1 MDDRGYDGERE
12 VFPLGVNSPRTEL
25 RRALGIFETTGVSV
39 AMMAPTA
46 AMALNGALAA
56 SFAGA
61 AVPLAFV
68 LAFATIGCVAFAFV
82 TFARV
87 YATAASVGTFNA
99 RGLGPFAGR
108 LSTWG
113 LLLVY
118 VLFTAGSAAE
128 CGAFTASAMAYAG
141 HSIGWEF
148 VAIGALVLC
157 ALAGTRPART
167 SSRAM
172 LAIEGVSVLAI
183 VVLAIAIVARGGG
196 TGNALTPF
204 TASRDA
210 LGGLGLATVFALLSF
225 AGFEGAATLGEESL
239 APTRTIP
246 RALVTSVVVSGLLYV
261 FVAYAQTIGFGTDA
275 RGIATYAASSSPLA
289 DLALRYGGVHAAMAI
304 AIGAA
309 ISAFAA
315 TLGSAT
321 GASRLL
327 YALARDGRLHVRLGA
342 VDGLSGTPTFAFGCV
357 IVASIAACVAFARA
371 SVSGTA
377 AFGICGTIGVLALVP
392 IYGAVQV
399 AALRLFGAR
408 WRAFERAIPIVAIVS
423 LFATFA
429 ANVYPIPAGIAAYY
443 PAFVVAWFAIGAI
456 ALRSPRG
463 EVRIA
468 ESGDGTTG

>member
-1 MDDRGYDGERE
+1 
-12 VFPLGVNSPRTEL
+12 L
-25 RRALGIFETTGVSV
+25 RRALGIFETTGVSI

-87 YATAASVGTFNA
+87 YATAASVGTFIA
-99 RGLGPFAGR
+99 RGLGAFAGR

-118 VLFTAGSAAE
+118 ALFTAGSAAE
-128 CGAFTASAMAYAG
+128 CGAFTAAALAYTG
-141 HSIGWEF
+141 RSIAWAF
-148 VAIGALVLC
+148 VAIL
-157 ALAGTRPART
+157 ALAICAIVGTRPART
-167 SSRAM
+167 SSRVM

-183 VVLAIAIVARGGG
+183 VVLAIAIVARGGA
-196 TGNALTPF
+196 TGNTVAPF
-204 TASRDA
+204 VASRDA

-246 RALVTSVVVSGLLYV
+246 RAIVTSVVVSGLLYV
-261 FVAYAQTIGFGTDA
+261 FVAYAQTIGFGTTA
-275 RGIATYAASSSPLA
+275 HGIATYAASSSPLA
-289 DLALRYGGVHAAMAI
+289 DLALHYGGVHAAIAI

-321 GASRLL
+321 AATRLL
-327 YALARDGRLHVRLGA
+327 YALARDG
-342 VDGLSGTPTFAFGCV
+342 CV
-357 IVASIAACVAFARA
+357 IVASVAACVAFARA
-371 SVSGTA
+371 GVSGTA
-377 AFGICGTIGVLALVP
+377 TFGICGTIAVLALVP
-392 IYGAVQV
+392 IYGAVQI

-408 WRAFERAIPIVAIVS
+408 WRWYERAIPIVAIVS
-423 LFATFA
+423 LLATFA
-429 ANVYPIPAGIAAYY
+429 ANVFPIPTGIAALY
-443 PAFVVAWFAIGAI
+443 PVFVIAWLAFGAVMLRARRGDAGAVA
-456 ALRSPRG
+456 
-463 EVRIA
+463 
-468 ESGDGTTG
+468 

>member
-1 MDDRGYDGERE
+1 MDDRRHDGERE
-12 VFPLGVNSPRTEL
+12 VFPLGVIAPRTGL
-25 RRALGIFETTGVSV
+25 RRALGIFETTGVSI

-87 YATAASVGTFNA
+87 YASAASVGTFNA
-99 RGLGPFAGR
+99 RGLGIFAGR

-118 VLFTAGSAAE
+118 ALFTAGSAAE
-128 CGAFTASAMAYAG
+128 CGAFAAAAFAYAG
-141 HSIGWEF
+141 HSIAWIS
-148 VAIGALVLC
+148 VAVLALVLC
-157 ALAGTRPART
+157 AIVGTRPART

-172 LAIEGVSVLAI
+172 LAIEGVSVVAI
-183 VVLAIAIVARGGG
+183 VVLAIAIVAHGGA
-196 TGNALTPF
+196 TGNSVAPFLT
-204 TASRDA
+204 SRA
-210 LGGLGLATVFALLSF
+210 GLGGLGLATVFALLSF
-225 AGFEGAATLGEESL
+225 AGFEGAAALGEESL

-246 RALVTSVVVSGLLYV
+246 RALVTSVVVSGVLYI
-261 FVAYAQTIGFGTDA
+261 FVAYAQTIGFGTSA
-275 RGIATYAASSSPLA
+275 HGIATYAASSSPLA
-289 DLALRYGGVHAAMAI
+289 DLALHNGGVRAAI
-304 AIGAA
+304 AIALGAA

-321 GASRLL
+321 AAARLL
-327 YALARDGRLHVRLGA
+327 YALARDARLPARLA
-342 VDGLSGTPTFAFGCV
+342 CVDATSGTPTFAFGSV
-357 IVASIAACVAFARA
+357 IVASTIGCVAFERA
-371 SVSGTA
+371 GVSGTA

-408 WRAFERAIPIVAIVS
+408 LRAYERAIPIVAIVS
-423 LFATFA
+423 LLATFA
-429 ANVYPIPAGIAAYY
+429 ANVFPIPAGIAAFY
-443 PAFVVAWFAIGAI
+443 PVFVIAWFALGAVL
-456 ALRSPRG
+456 LRARPSDVR
-463 EVRIA
+463 EVA
-468 ESGDGTTG
+468 